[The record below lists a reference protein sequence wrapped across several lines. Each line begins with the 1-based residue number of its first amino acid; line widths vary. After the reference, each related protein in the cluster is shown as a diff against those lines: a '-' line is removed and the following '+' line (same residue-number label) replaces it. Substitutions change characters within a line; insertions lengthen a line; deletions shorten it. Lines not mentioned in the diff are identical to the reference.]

1 MGGHLRVKAA
11 QKLGLDTAPVLLAD
25 EMAAV
30 QIPKYWDGIVKHW
43 QDFTGQKATL
53 EAAPEAHQV
62 RTASTDTEARSPS
75 AAKVASN

>member
-1 MGGHLRVKAA
+1 M
-11 QKLGLDTAPVLLAD
+11 T
-25 EMAAV
+25 EV
-30 QIPKYWDGIVKHW
+30 QIPKYCDGIVKHW

>member
-1 MGGHLRVKAA
+1 MDGHLRVRAA
-11 QKLGLDTAPVLLAD
+11 QKLGLDTASVLLAAD
-25 EMAAV
+25 MAAA
-30 QIPKYWDGIVKHW
+30 QIPKYCDGIVKHW